1 MSEFTRKWNYLTNIQ
16 GGVKPITNNGSN
28 EFLVDLS
35 KYDGFTLDGYLKS
48 SGGSLCNGQ
57 IFVHLRIDIKDLEG
71 NVLESLSLFDKV
83 EYITAPQCTA
93 SGRIFYPVDEVIPLS
108 DFVKHKSGRGIN
120 ETIMVD
126 VFAQTQAGV
135 AGIKGDGGYYSHDI
149 SLMFA
154 LIERDDIMK
163 FPSKAVTPEIVTP
176 EIVATSSLIPLAAIG
191 LLLYTTRDKN

>member
-71 NVLESLSLFDKV
+71 NVLESLQLFDKT
-83 EYITAPQCTA
+83 EYLRSANCMSQG
-93 SGRIFYPVDEVIPLS
+93 SMFYAVDEVITLS
-108 DFVKHKSGRGIN
+108 DFRNH
-120 ETIMVD
+120 
-126 VFAQTQAGV
+126 
-135 AGIKGDGGYYSHDI
+135 
-149 SLMFA
+149 
-154 LIERDDIMK
+154 
-163 FPSKAVTPEIVTP
+163 
-176 EIVATSSLIPLAAIG
+176 
-191 LLLYTTRDKN
+191 